1 MTNTEPTPL
10 DYGRNFTE
18 TVVAA
23 TPEQLDALVLTCAV
37 SHSVGSF
44 TTVPRLLAVSDDAG
58 SGKSTAAIHV
68 PRMLA
73 WRPWVGNNATE
84 PAVKAKFIEGETTL
98 LVDEI
103 SKLFG
108 ESGMNG
114 KQSKLYAV
122 LVAGYEST
130 AIVSFSAGRVT
141 EDVPIYGVA
150 FMAGLRKAAP
160 DDLRSRCIILQMKPA
175 SDSAAANL
183 EDALD
188 PGIRAA
194 GTQIGK
200 SLHAWIRQNNGF
212 LEDYAKNHL
221 RGIHPKLTGRRKQV
235 WGPLFAVAAAAGGD
249 WPQRCLRAFLELA
262 LDEGERPVLVPEQQM
277 LLDFADFS
285 DSAGDDVVFS
295 RDLLTYVKG
304 LDREMYRAMSDRDLA
319 KLMARSLE
327 PAQSIW
333 GTYSDETDSEAKPT
347 AHKGWYASEHMI
359 AANDLRAKLNMVM
372 HEKPEL
378 DEYDVFYS

>member
-1 MTNTEPTPL
+1 MQDTEPTAL
-10 DYGRNFTE
+10 DYARNFTE

-37 SHSVGSF
+37 SHSVASF

-58 SGKSTAAIHV
+58 SGKSTAAIHI

-175 SDSAAANL
+175 SGMAAATL

-188 PGIRAA
+188 PGVRAA
-194 GTQIGK
+194 GSQIGK
-200 SLHAWIRQNNGF
+200 SLHAWVRQNND
-212 LEDYAKNHL
+212 LLSDYAKNHL

-235 WGPLFAVAAAAGGD
+235 WGPLFAVAAAAGGS

-262 LDEGERPVLVPEQQM
+262 LDEGERPVLVPEQQV
-277 LLDFADFS
+277 LLDFADYA
-285 DSAGDDVVFS
+285 DATGTDVVFS
-295 RDLLTYVKG
+295 RDLLTYVKSV
-304 LDREMYRAMSDRDLA
+304 DREMYVPMSDRDLA
-319 KLMARSLE
+319 KLMSRALE
-327 PAQSIW
+327 PAQKIR
-333 GTYSDETDSEAKPT
+333 GTFAYTPDDGAGDPH
-347 AHKGWYASEHMI
+347 AGWHVTEHMI
-359 AANDLRAKLNMVM
+359 RANNLRYKLNMIVA
-372 HEKPEL
+372 EKPVP
-378 DEYDVFYS
+378 DEFDVFFA

>member
-1 MTNTEPTPL
+1 MEDTEPTAL
-10 DYGRNFTE
+10 DYARNFTE

-37 SHSVGSF
+37 SHSVASF

-58 SGKSTAAIHV
+58 SGKSTAAIHI

-175 SDSAAANL
+175 SGMAAATL

-188 PGIRAA
+188 PGVRAA
-194 GTQIGK
+194 GSQIGK
-200 SLHAWIRQNNGF
+200 SLHAWVRQNND
-212 LEDYAKNHL
+212 LLSDYAKNHL
-221 RGIHPKLTGRRKQV
+221 RGIHPKLTGRRKQI
-235 WGPLFAVAAAAGGD
+235 WGPLFAVAAAAGGS

-277 LLDFADFS
+277 LLDFADYA
-285 DSAGDDVVFS
+285 DATGTDVVFS
-295 RDLLTYVKG
+295 RDLLTYVKSV
-304 LDREMYRAMSDRDLA
+304 DREMYVPMSDRDLA
-319 KLMARSLE
+319 KLMSRALE
-327 PAQSIW
+327 PAKLIRGNFAYTPEDGAGEPHSGW
-333 GTYSDETDSEAKPT
+333 HTD
-347 AHKGWYASEHMI
+347 EHMI
-359 AANDLRAKLNMVM
+359 RAHDLRYKLNMIVA
-372 HEKPEL
+372 EKPVP
-378 DEYDVFYS
+378 DEFDVFFA